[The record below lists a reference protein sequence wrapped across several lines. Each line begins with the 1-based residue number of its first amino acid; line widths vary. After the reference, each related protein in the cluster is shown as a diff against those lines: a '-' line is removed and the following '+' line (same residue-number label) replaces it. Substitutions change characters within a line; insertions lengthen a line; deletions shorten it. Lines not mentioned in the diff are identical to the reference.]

1 MNSNSLEFIILT
13 LRNFLSFGNKE
24 TTVKLNGNTLTV
36 VMGENLDTGGEDSR
50 NGVGKSAIMD
60 ALCYVLFGKV
70 IRSTSNK
77 GLINKWANKRESMM
91 VTLTFD
97 KGNWSYLVERGE
109 RPSRLSLFRKP
120 KDSTED
126 FKIREGRT
134 FKYNISRNKNETTD
148 EIVGILGYDITL
160 AEYLIANSSE
170 SIEYFKLTEEKRR
183 DIIEKLFGFSILSE
197 KAKILKEERKEKNK
211 KFTIA
216 ETALNATKQANARI
230 QNEVDGLNGRSEMW
244 EQDKA
249 ETITELRGVIEALE
263 AVDVEN
269 EIELLKLFGD
279 LEKKLAK
286 AKATASQH
294 EVEYSSVEQT
304 LTQNEK
310 SQDREKKE
318 LEKAT
323 LALKELDDSKC
334 PTCKQHWVADPEYR
348 ENKVIQ
354 TKTCHITI
362 ETLTKEIG
370 VDKPKL
376 VRIGKLVSSATNE
389 RNEIENSITEIHD
402 ADLTYESVEE
412 AAGAEATLKSLRSQM
427 KNKEDEI
434 NPHLESIDKFKANAI
449 QQTDDSEV
457 KELQKLINHYNVLI
471 ELLTNK
477 NSYIR
482 KLIIDRWL
490 PKLNA
495 RISYWLKVLELPHQ
509 VAFQPDLC
517 VEIRL
522 YHEEYDHGNLSKG
535 ERNRLRI
542 AMNFAFQ
549 DTFEYMNYRINL
561 LGVDELIDNGICPRG
576 AANAVA
582 ALQSMCI
589 TKDKRVLLVT
599 HRDDIAAQ
607 VDDVML
613 VKKEN
618 EMSWIETSNL

>member
-1 MNSNSLEFIILT
+1 MNSNSLEFITLT
-13 LRNFLSFGNKE
+13 LRNFLSFGKQE
-24 TTVKLNGNTLTV
+24 TVVQLDGNTMTV
-36 VMGENLDTGGEDSR
+36 IIGENMDTGGEDSR
-50 NGVGKSAIMD
+50 NGVGKSGIMD

-70 IRSTSNK
+70 IRDTSNK
-77 GLINKWANKRESMM
+77 GLVNKWANKRESMV

-109 RPSRLSLFRKP
+109 RPSKLSLYRKP

-183 DIIEKLFGFSILSE
+183 DIIEKLFGFSILSQ
-197 KAKILKEERKEKNK
+197 KAKLLKEERKEKSK
-211 KFTIA
+211 ELTVA
-216 ETALNATKQANARI
+216 ETHLNATKQANARI
-230 QNEVDGLNGRSEMW
+230 QNEVDDLNGRSEMW

-249 ETITELRGVIEALE
+249 EIITELHQTITALE

-269 EIELLKLFGD
+269 EIELLKLLGE
-279 LEKKLAK
+279 LEKKLAE
-286 AKATASQH
+286 AKATAYQYQTEHSA
-294 EVEYSSVEQT
+294 VEQSKKR
-304 LTQNEK
+304 NEK
-310 SQDREKKE
+310 SLERE
-318 LEKAT
+318 EKDYDEAT
-323 LALKELDDSKC
+323 LALKELDESKC
-334 PTCKQHWVADPEYR
+334 PTCKQHWEADPAYR
-348 ENKVIQ
+348 TEVEDQ
-354 TKTCHITI
+354 RTTSQ
-362 ETLTKEIG
+362 
-370 VDKPKL
+370 KL
-376 VRIGKLVSSATNE
+376 VKELEESITLEEPALVHMGKLVSSATGE
-389 RNEIENSITEIHD
+389 LNEIGNSITEIHN

-412 AAGAEATLKSLRSQM
+412 AAGAEATLKSLQGQL
-427 KNKEDEI
+427 KEKEKEV

-449 QQTDDSEV
+449 QQADDSEV
-457 KELQKLINHYNVLI
+457 KELQKLVDHYNFLI

-482 KLIIDRWL
+482 KFIIDRWL

-495 RISYWLKVLELPHQ
+495 RMAYWLKVLELPHQ
-509 VAFQPDLC
+509 VAFQPDLS
-517 VEIRL
+517 VEISL

-561 LGVDELIDNGICPRG
+561 LGFDELIDNGICPRG
-576 AANAVA
+576 AENTVE
-582 ALQSMCI
+582 ALRRMCT
-589 TKDKRVLLVT
+589 TKNKRVLLVT
-599 HRDDIAAQ
+599 HRDDVIAQ

-618 EMSWIETSNL
+618 EMSWIETSNS

>member
-1 MNSNSLEFIILT
+1 MNSNSLEFITLT

-170 SIEYFKLTEEKRR
+170 SVEYFKLTEEKRR

-197 KAKILKEERKEKNK
+197 KAKILKEERKGKNK
-211 KFTIA
+211 ELTIA
-216 ETALNATKQANARI
+216 ETALDATKQANARI
-230 QNEVDGLNGRSEMW
+230 QNEVDDLNGRSEMW

-249 ETITELRGVIEALE
+249 EMLVELVSTIKALE

-269 EIELLKLFGD
+269 EIELLKLFGV
-279 LEKKLAK
+279 LEKKLTE
-286 AKATASQH
+286 AKATASQYKADH
-294 EVEYSSVEQT
+294 SSVEQSMK
-304 LTQNEK
+304 QNGK
-310 SQDREKKE
+310 SLERERKDFE
-318 LEKAT
+318 TAVV
-323 LALKELDDSKC
+323 ALKVLDDSKC
-334 PTCKQHWVADPEYR
+334 PTCNQHWEADPTYR
-348 ENKVIQ
+348 TEVEEKKTTSQHQIGELEKSILEEEPTLEELRNFLSDANNEVTDVEHNIEEIQ
-354 TKTCHITI
+354 
-362 ETLTKEIG
+362 
-370 VDKPKL
+370 
-376 VRIGKLVSSATNE
+376 N
-389 RNEIENSITEIHD
+389 
-402 ADLTYESVEE
+402 ADLVYESVVE
-412 AAGAEATLKSLRSQM
+412 AAGAGATLKSLQGQL
-427 KNKEDEI
+427 KEKEKEK

-449 QQTDDSEV
+449 QELDGSEV

-509 VAFQPDLC
+509 VTFQPDLC
-517 VEIRL
+517 VEIML

-542 AMNFAFQ
+542 ALNFAFQ

-576 AANAVA
+576 AENAVA